1 MNELQNEKI
10 TFAASQTHHL
20 SVKYLSFLRAMASFQ
35 VNLLPCAESLK
46 VQQEA
51 PQKETRATKAPR
63 TKAAPS
69 FSDGCSMEAANAE
82 ETDEVKVEGPV
93 KLGCSMEAA
102 NAEETDEVKVEGPV
116 KVKGAAKAPRTK
128 AAPSFSDGC
137 SMEAANAE
145 ETDEVKVEGPVKLGC
160 SMEAA
165 NAEETDEVK
174 VEGPVKVKGA
184 KPSPKTS
191 KSKAASSS
199 DGRKEDPIAE
209 AEVAA
214 VKLESAPKKGRAKQ
228 VKTAAAPVEALSS
241 EGEPAKKAKSTKRSK
256 AAELGEDADEASR
269 PSKAAKLEGG
279 LKKPSEAKVPH
290 LGETGE
296 ILARATPITSKKGV
310 RDAGRAAHPD
320 MKIGS
325 DFGPAY
331 ESACHRLLMESYE
344 KAVAAKRKTLKA
356 VDAM

>member
-1 MNELQNEKI
+1 
-10 TFAASQTHHL
+10 
-20 SVKYLSFLRAMASFQ
+20 
-35 VNLLPCAESLK
+35 
-46 VQQEA
+46 
-51 PQKETRATKAPR
+51 
-63 TKAAPS
+63 
-69 FSDGCSMEAANAE
+69 MEAANAE
-82 ETDEVKVEGPV
+82 E
-93 KLGCSMEAA
+93 
-102 NAEETDEVKVEGPV
+102 NDEVKVEGPV

-128 AAPSFSDGC
+128 AAPSLD
-137 SMEAANAE
+137 
-145 ETDEVKVEGPVKLGC
+145 GC

-199 DGRKEDPIAE
+199 DGREEDPIAE
-209 AEVAA
+209 ADVAA

-325 DFGPAY
+325 DYGPAY
-331 ESACHRLLMESYE
+331 EIACHRLLMESYE

>member
-1 MNELQNEKI
+1 L
-10 TFAASQTHHL
+10 
-20 SVKYLSFLRAMASFQ
+20 
-35 VNLLPCAESLK
+35 
-46 VQQEA
+46 
-51 PQKETRATKAPR
+51 
-63 TKAAPS
+63 
-69 FSDGCSMEAANAE
+69 DGCS
-82 ETDEVKVEGPV
+82 K
-93 KLGCSMEAA
+93 EAA

-128 AAPSFSDGC
+128 AAPSFLD
-137 SMEAANAE
+137 
-145 ETDEVKVEGPVKLGC
+145 GC

-199 DGRKEDPIAE
+199 DGREEDPIAE
-209 AEVAA
+209 ADVAA

-325 DFGPAY
+325 DYGPAY
-331 ESACHRLLMESYE
+331 EIACHRLLMESYE